1 MTQRPLWVDA
11 KETQALLNRLIDRL
25 ESTETRGSSKAQ
37 SVLLGE
43 KLWPEL
49 FNAPF
54 ESYKEDLW
62 GHLVEMCRWGWL
74 LVKPESALRSR
85 SGYAQS
91 VRLTVADEPA
101 VRLATRRP
109 ERLKT
114 SAERW
119 REAVFRRLNAPDDV
133 KAAVS
138 EYCID
143 MPDHPMEE
151 VVSRLNQMEALKGQ
165 PLLLREVSAQLFWG
179 VSKVLDKRQGLVAAL
194 LGLDECPFPEAPVQL
209 QVHIPEGRRGGVLF
223 IENQMSFERAVR
235 SGGSSFSGL
244 TLVYASG
251 FKGSAQRLRTEAGCS
266 LYYSRSG
273 VRAGPEVEAF
283 EGWLFDKSAD
293 ALMPTFFWG
302 DLDFSGMRILA
313 AMRSSFPELRA
324 WESGYAPMLQALAE
338 GRGHS
343 PEAAEKKGQ
352 RPVSATGC
360 AYADRELVPALQKW
374 GMYVDQE
381 LFSL

>member
-1 MTQRPLWVDA
+1 MTHLPLWVDA
-11 KETQALLNRLIDRL
+11 RETQALLNRLVDRL
-25 ESTETRGSSKAQ
+25 DSAESRGSARAQ
-37 SVLLGE
+37 SALLGE

-49 FNAPF
+49 FNAPY
-54 ESYKEDLW
+54 ESHKEDLW

-85 SGYAQS
+85 SGYAHS
-91 VRLTVADEPA
+91 VRLTVADEAA
-101 VRLATRRP
+101 VRVATRRP
-109 ERLKT
+109 ERVKT

-119 REAVFRRLNAPDDV
+119 RDAVFQGLNAPDDI
-133 KAAVS
+133 KTAVS
-138 EYCID
+138 DYCID

-151 VVSRLNQMEALKGQ
+151 VVARLNQMEPLKCQ

-179 VSKVLDKRQGLVAAL
+179 MSKVLDKRQGLVAAL

-235 SGGSSFSGL
+235 AGGSAFSGL

-273 VRAGPEVEAF
+273 VRAGQEVEAF
-283 EGWLFDKSAD
+283 EGWLFGKRSDS
-293 ALMPTFFWG
+293 LVPTFFWG

-324 WESGYAPMLQALAE
+324 WEIGYAPMLEALVE

-343 PEAAEKKGQ
+343 PEAAEKMGQ
-352 RPVSATGC
+352 RPVSTTGC
-360 AYADRELVPALQKW
+360 DYADSALVPGLQRIGK
-374 GMYVDQE
+374 YVDQE
-381 LFSL
+381 LFSF

>member
-1 MTQRPLWVDA
+1 MTQQPLWVDA
-11 KETQALLNRLIDRL
+11 KETQALLNRLVDRL
-25 ESTETRGSSKAQ
+25 DSAENRGSAKAQ

-49 FNAPF
+49 FNAPY
-54 ESYKEDLW
+54 ESLKEDLW

-91 VRLTVADEPA
+91 VRLTIADESA

-114 SAERW
+114 LAERW
-119 REAVFRRLNAPDDV
+119 RDAVFQRLNAADNV

-143 MPDHPMEE
+143 MPDHPMEA
-151 VVSRLNQMEALKGQ
+151 VVARLNQMATLKGQ

-179 VSKVLDKRQGLVAAL
+179 MSKVLDKRQGLVAAL

-209 QVHIPEGRRGGVLF
+209 QVHIPEGLRGGVLF
-223 IENQMSFERAVR
+223 IENLTSFERAVR
-235 SGGSSFSGL
+235 AGGPAFSGL

-273 VRAGPEVEAF
+273 VRAGREVEAF
-283 EGWLFDKSAD
+283 EDWLFGKRSD
-293 ALMPTFFWG
+293 ALVPTYFWG

-324 WESGYAPMLQALAE
+324 WESGYAPMLEELVA

-343 PEAAEKKGQ
+343 PEASEKSGQ
-352 RPVSATGC
+352 RALSSTGC
-360 AYADRELVPALQKW
+360 GYADRELVPALHRW
-374 GMYVDQE
+374 GTYVDQE